1 MLPAFLLSLREGLEI
16 ALLLGIIL
24 GALQRV
30 QRSDLRTYIWLGAGS
45 AAVISIA
52 TAAAL
57 YIFGASL
64 VGQAEQIFEGLMML
78 LAAGVLTWM
87 IFWMQ
92 RQSRFFAMQLE
103 AGVRQATVKPGGKAL
118 FFVAFLAVV
127 REGIELALFL
137 TASAMTTDGL
147 QTVMGAILG
156 LAGAAIL
163 GWGLYAATVRLN
175 VRSFFMVT
183 SILLIFF
190 AAGLVAHGVHELNE
204 AGWIPPIVEHVWD
217 INSIIDESSTFGSF
231 LKTMFGYNGNPS
243 LTEVMAYF
251 GYLVAVLVGLKLAIV
266 PKGTPQKVS
275 P

>member
-137 TASAMTTDGL
+137 TASAMTTDGF
-147 QTVMGAILG
+147 QTVMGALLG

-190 AAGLVAHGVHELNE
+190 ASGLVAHGVHELNE

-217 INSIIDESSTFGSF
+217 SNSIIDDSSTFGSF